1 MLLRAEAPAPMT
13 VLPAEPTRPL
23 NVLVTGGAGYIGSH
37 TAHVLADRGHRPVI
51 LDDLGRGE
59 RAAVRSLP
67 LIVGDVADR
76 HLVAEALGD
85 HRIDV
90 VVHFAALKSVEESL
104 ADPVRYFRVNVGGT
118 VALLEAMASVGVPAL
133 VLSSSCAVYG
143 LPASLPVD
151 EAAPFAPANPYGESK
166 AMAERA
172 VAWTAETTDLRA
184 IRLRY
189 FNAAGAALDGSN
201 GERLSDASNLIPIV
215 MAAAL
220 GLRPE
225 VTINGTDYQTPDG
238 TAIRDYVHVLDLA
251 EAHVRAV
258 EHLASGGPSDAL
270 NVGTGQGASVREIV
284 ELVRAVS
291 GRPIPSR
298 DGPRRPG
305 DPAAVWAATDRAA
318 SVLAWQ
324 ARHDL
329 RSIVESAWRWH
340 VTHPDGFGSDPARDG

>member
-1 MLLRAEAPAPMT
+1 MYPGDRRWCSLHSLHGQ
-13 VLPAEPTRPL
+13 
-23 NVLVTGGAGYIGSH
+23 NGG
-37 TAHVLADRGHRPVI
+37 R
-51 LDDLGRGE
+51 
-59 RAAVRSLP
+59 
-67 LIVGDVADR
+67 
-76 HLVAEALGD
+76 
-85 HRIDV
+85 
-90 VVHFAALKSVEESL
+90 KS
-104 ADPVRYFRVNVGGT
+104 PRC
-118 VALLEAMASVGVPAL
+118 SVGVEGQYAVMQAL
-133 VLSSSCAVYG
+133 VQDPGTQLLTFTGVTTYVLLDDG
-143 LPASLPVD
+143 LPASLPGD